1 MQTGSPA
8 ARLSIA
14 ECLRLVRAPSF
25 VVPIVLFPLLYYASS
40 GLAPGGHHPAI
51 HPDSARHMLS
61 TYVAFGCVAP
71 GLLGIGIAA
80 ALDRAVPPLGIYF
93 AAKLVTAVLVAAAVS
108 AVLTVLGAVLGKVV
122 LELAQWAGML
132 ILSVLG
138 GLREVR

>member
-1 MQTGSPA
+1 MPVT
-8 ARLSIA
+8 

-25 VVPIVLFPLLYYASS
+25 VVPIVVFPLLFYALS
-40 GLAPGGHHPAI
+40 GLAPDHHATYPG
-51 HPDSARHMLS
+51 SARHVLA

-71 GLLGIGIAA
+71 GLLGIGIAV
-80 ALDRAVPPLGIYF
+80 ALDRALPPLGTYL
-93 AAKLVTAVLVAAAVS
+93 AAKLVTAVLLAAAVS

>member
-8 ARLSIA
+8 AIT

-25 VVPIVLFPLLYYASS
+25 AVPIILLPLLFDALS
-40 GLAPGGHHPAI
+40 GLALGGHYPAI
-51 HPDSARHMLS
+51 HPDSARHMLA

-71 GLLGIGIAA
+71 GLLGIGIAV
-80 ALDRAVPPLGIYF
+80 ALDRALPPLGIYL
-93 AAKLVTAVLVAAAVS
+93 AAKLVTAVVLAAAVS

>member
-1 MQTGSPA
+1 MQVT
-8 ARLSIA
+8 

-25 VVPIVLFPLLYYASS
+25 VVPIVLFPLLCYALS
-40 GLAPGGHHPAI
+40 GLAPDHPAA
-51 HPDSARHMLS
+51 HPDSARHVLA

-71 GLLGIGIAA
+71 GLLGIGIAV
-80 ALDRAVPPLGIYF
+80 ALDRALPPLGIYL
-93 AAKLVTAVLVAAAVS
+93 AAKLVTAVLLAAAVS